1 MNTLSLSF
9 VGMALIILSW
19 IIQIGFT
26 LKSSK
31 TMLPAFAGLQL
42 LGIALLVFD
51 SFSTSGTM
59 GTIAWLNV
67 GSALGALIMLILVA
81 KK

>member
-1 MNTLSLSF
+1 MEITFSLL
-9 VGMALIILSW
+9 GMVLIILSW

-31 TMLPAFAGLQL
+31 TMLPAFAGLQF
-42 LGIALLVFD
+42 LGIAFLVYD
-51 SFSTSGTM
+51 SFLTSGTM
-59 GTIAWLNV
+59 GTISWLNV